1 MRLYKIDPK
10 EIVVRYQKSW
20 WDVRHIG
27 NTSITIVR
35 EEQVVTLEMDKAEV
49 YILETGIDL
58 PQSP

>member
-10 EIVVRYQKSW
+10 ELVVRYQKSW

-27 NTSITIVR
+27 NTTITIVR
-35 EEQVVTLEMDKAEV
+35 DEQTITLDMNEADV

-58 PQSP
+58 